1 MLFGLSNS
9 RVNRIDLRL
18 FPDYTIS
25 YDTLADLI
33 DNYCILFIDD
43 IAIIDQ
49 VSWEWKEAKVQR
61 GYSEDIY
68 LTLWPEFPS
77 KLGINNGWVTKEG
90 VCELNGHKGNKGKTK
105 ETKDVPKGGDLR

>member
-49 VSWEWKEAKVQR
+49 VS
-61 GYSEDIY
+61 
-68 LTLWPEFPS
+68 
-77 KLGINNGWVTKEG
+77 
-90 VCELNGHKGNKGKTK
+90 
-105 ETKDVPKGGDLR
+105 